1 MGSPADILTP
11 PGSLPEE
18 APFDSLSHSQPA
30 TEYAPL
36 VKTKSTPSLL
46 NYRSGPPPPA
56 LDTAKRLSI
65 DAGQLDRMA
74 R

>member
-1 MGSPADILTP
+1 MGSIADILTP

-18 APFDSLSHSQPA
+18 APFNSLHPQHLS
-30 TEYAPL
+30 EYAPL
-36 VKTKSTPSLL
+36 VKTKSTSSLL
-46 NYRSGPPPPA
+46 NYRPGAPPP
-56 LDTAKRLSI
+56 LVMGKRLSI

>member
-1 MGSPADILTP
+1 MDLLADVLTP

-18 APFDSLSHSQPA
+18 APFNSFAQSQHLS
-30 TEYAPL
+30 EYAPL
-36 VKTKSTPSLL
+36 VKSLL
-46 NYRSGPPPPA
+46 NWRTGPPPPI
-56 LDTAKRLSI
+56 DTAKRLSI